1 MSWNVY
7 QRVRKDTGCS
17 LARIRRLPAMLE
29 DLGVLRASQDIWE
42 IIKGSKAVS
51 LQYGRILMV

>member
-1 MSWNVY
+1 MAWKVY
-7 QRVRKDTGCS
+7 QRVRIDTGCS
-17 LARIRRLPAMLE
+17 LTRIRRPPAVLE